1 MAISKRRGIKSSA
14 QDNFLEPKPIVITSV
29 TMTTGRP
36 YGNGAVDIVYYVPAD
51 SPPATLIT
59 WTSSPATT
67 TQTTTNMTNYQF
79 TGLSGGTTYTFTG
92 VASNA
97 AGNAAGTTTNAVS
110 IITVPQAPSA
120 PTATA
125 QVNQDSVSWSA
136 PANNGGSAITGY
148 RLKSSDGPT
157 YDYNA
162 SITSATISET
172 GGTSQT
178 YSVAALNAQG
188 YSSYSS
194 NSNQV
199 TTQSPFFP
207 FFPPF
212 FPYFPPFFPFFPYFP
227 PYFPYFPPFF
237 PFFPYFPPFF
247 PFFPYF
253 PPFFPYFPYFPPF
266 FPYFPY
272 FPPFFPYFPYFPPFF
287 PYFPFFPFFPGFGGK
302 VPAYKCVS
310 LDSEVLSDKGW
321 IKVKDVKV
329 GDTLITIH
337 PNDFNYE
344 NPSATITSE
353 KVQLVETKVSSIEYS
368 EKMTYK
374 LNDSESRYSGQQ
386 PIFIKF
392 GYLFVATEVA
402 TAQEGSMMLKVDENG
417 NVSEVELS
425 SITEAGEST
434 VADIKTEEFGWLI
447 TKDNV
452 LMF

>member
-14 QDNFLEPKPIVITSV
+14 QDNFLEPKPLVITSV

-36 YGNGAVDIVYYVPAD
+36 YGNGAVDIVYSIPAD

-67 TQTTTNMTNYQF
+67 TQTTTNLTSYQF

-97 AGNAAGTTTNAVS
+97 AGSAAGTTTSAVA
-110 IITVPQAPSA
+110 IVTVPQAPSA

-157 YDYNA
+157 YDYN
-162 SITSATISET
+162 SSTTSATISET

-188 YSSYSS
+188 YSAYSA

-207 FFPPF
+207 FFP
-212 FPYFPPFFPFFPYFP
+212 
-227 PYFPYFPPFF
+227 

-272 FPPFFPYFPYFPPFF
+272 FPPFFPYFP
-287 PYFPFFPFFPGFGGK
+287 FFPFFPGFSK

-321 IKVKDVKV
+321 IKVGDVKV

-353 KVQLVETKVSSIEYS
+353 QVQLVETKVSSIEYS

-374 LNDSESRYSGQQ
+374 LNDSESKYSGQQ

-392 GYLFVATEVA
+392 GYLFVATTVE
-402 TAQEGSMMLKVDENG
+402 TAQEGSIMLKVDENG
-417 NVSEVELS
+417 NVSEVELN
-425 SITEAGEST
+425 SITESGEST